1 MLSGAKPGT
10 GHYDEFLA
18 HPALLMLRA
27 WRECGDFAEFDL
39 GGMRNVLVV
48 EPDPLEA
55 VFRAPDEQLSAAE
68 AYQYMVPIFGE
79 GIQFGA
85 PLDLERQQVKM
96 QATALRPERMKGY
109 ARIIAE
115 EVEDRVRRWREEGEL
130 DIHQE
135 FKELVLRTSTHC
147 LLGAEFRNKLTEEF
161 GALLHDLELAV
172 SPSAV
177 LDPYAAE
184 EIFARRD
191 RSRARLHELVTAVI
205 EQRRRSGEE
214 HPDMLQVFMEVNYL
228 DGRKLSDEEIV
239 GMVIWIM
246 FAGFHTS
253 SNTATWTA
261 VELARHPGLAA
272 PVAREIDSIYDGAQ
286 GLSFMALR
294 EIPALE
300 RFVLEV
306 LRLHPPLVTL
316 MRRVKSDFTVR
327 DQRIPAGDTIA
338 ISPYVTHR
346 NPAWFPDPERFD
358 PNRPLPEHV
367 FAYIPFGGGRR
378 KCVGNAF
385 ALLQVKSIFCA
396 LLKRYDFAPV
406 DPPESYR
413 DVMPSLI
420 LQVSEPARLRYRR
433 RSAP

>member
-1 MLSGAKPGT
+1 MLSGAKPGS
-10 GHYDEFLA
+10 GHYEEFLA

-48 EPDPLEA
+48 EPDGLEA

-79 GIQFGA
+79 GIQYGA
-85 PLDLERQQVKM
+85 PLALEREQVKM

-109 ARIIAE
+109 ARIIAQ
-115 EVEDRVRRWREEGEL
+115 EVEDFVAGWGAAGER
-130 DIHQE
+130 DIHHE
-135 FKELVLRTSTHC
+135 FKELVLHTSTHC
-147 LLGAEFRNKLTEEF
+147 LLGSEFRAKLSEEF
-161 GALLHDLELAV
+161 GVLLHDLELAV
-172 SPSAV
+172 SASSVVDAHGQ
-177 LDPYAAE
+177 E
-184 EIFARRD
+184 EVFARRD
-191 RSRARLHELVTAVI
+191 RARARLAGLVTAVI
-205 EQRRRSGEE
+205 QERRRSQES
-214 HPDMLQVFMEVNYL
+214 HPDMLQVFMEVEYL
-228 DGRKLSDEEIV
+228 DGRKLSDDEIV

-261 VELARHPGLAA
+261 VELARHPALAA
-272 PVAREIDSIYDGAQ
+272 PVAREIDTLYAGA
-286 GLSFMALR
+286 GTLSFAALR
-294 EIPALE
+294 EIPLLE

-306 LRLHPPLVTL
+306 MRLHPPLVTL
-316 MRRVKSDFTVR
+316 MRRVKSDFQVGE
-327 DQRIPAGDTIA
+327 QRIPAGHTIA

-346 NPAWFPDPERFD
+346 NPAWFAEPERFD
-358 PNRPLPEHV
+358 PERPLPEHV
-367 FAYIPFGGGRR
+367 FAYIPFGAGRR

-385 ALLQVKSIFCA
+385 AMLQVKAIFCA
-396 LLKRYDFAPV
+396 LLRRYDFKGV

-420 LQVSEPARLRYRR
+420 LQVSEPCRLRYQRR
-433 RSAP
+433 A